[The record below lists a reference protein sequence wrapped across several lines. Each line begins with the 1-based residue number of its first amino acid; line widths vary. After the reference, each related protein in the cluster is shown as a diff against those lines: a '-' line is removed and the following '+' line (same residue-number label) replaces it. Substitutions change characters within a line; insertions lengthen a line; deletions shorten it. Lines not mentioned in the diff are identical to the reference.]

1 MKVRRTIASALF
13 PAVVLHVG
21 VITASADEPPPWM
34 PCSGANLVDQK
45 FPSTG
50 PEVTHWRVCWET
62 VPGNGLLIH
71 WAYFRKSPS
80 SKWLFLLWD
89 ARVSEIFVPYHT
101 GSPRFYDVGYK
112 FPLTPIGPA
121 DCPATAGGTVLAGNV
136 CKEVHDRGLSWKSD
150 SDVYRG
156 EEVVLWSALA
166 AANYNYV
173 IEWTFRDDG
182 IVMGRVGATSH
193 NLPFRELE
201 THVHN
206 PIWRLDVDL
215 DGWPNDNVSL
225 GTHTENLPGL
235 TATDTEP
242 AVAVESGLEW
252 NPHAFH
258 SLDVYDKF
266 LTNGK
271 GDRTSYQLIPLPTGG
286 LSRHQ
291 EPFTQKDFWA
301 THYKWS
307 EMSASNLPSYISPQE
322 SIKDSDIV
330 LWYKGSVHHH
340 PRDEDGEFVNGY
352 WHGVALVMW
361 TGFMLKPHNLFDRT
375 PFYP

>member
-1 MKVRRTIASALF
+1 MTVRKTIALAFF
-13 PAVVLHVG
+13 PVVVLYVG
-21 VITASADEPPPWM
+21 ATSASAQEPPPWM
-34 PCSGANLVDQK
+34 PCSGANLIDQK
-45 FPSTG
+45 FPAAG
-50 PEVTHWRVCWET
+50 PEVTHWRICWET

-71 WAYFRKSPS
+71 WAYFRKSPG

-101 GSPRFYDVGYK
+101 GSPRYYDVGYM
-112 FPLTPIGPA
+112 FPLTPIGPT
-121 DCPATAGGTVLAGNV
+121 DCPSAAGGTVLAGNV
-136 CKEVHDRGLSWKSD
+136 CKEVHERGLSWKSD

-156 EEVVLWSALA
+156 EEIVLWSALA

-182 IVMGRVGATSH
+182 IIMGRVGATSH
-193 NLPFRELE
+193 NLPSREME

-215 DGWPNDNVSL
+215 DGWPNDSVYL
-225 GTHTENLPGL
+225 GTHTENLPGP

-242 AVAVESGLEW
+242 AIAVEGSFQW
-252 NPHAFH
+252 DPHKFH
-258 SLDVYDKF
+258 SLDVYDKS

-291 EPFTQKDFWA
+291 EAFTQKDFWA
-301 THYKWS
+301 TRYKWS
-307 EMSASNLPSYISPQE
+307 EMSASNLPSYISPPE
-322 SIKDSDIV
+322 PIKDSDIV

-340 PRDEDGEFVNGY
+340 PRDEDGEIVNGY

-361 TGFMLKPHNLFDRT
+361 TGFILKPHNLFDRT